1 MRHAKRVDR
10 NHAEV
15 KAALKLAG
23 WQVTDLSHIG
33 HGVPDLFAIKPREDR
48 AEFIEVK
55 DGTKAPSARK
65 LTEDEVFW
73 HEILKRAGI
82 AVKVIERVEQIA
94 EL

>member
-15 KAALKLAG
+15 KAEYLAHN
-23 WQVTDLSHIG
+23 WEVEDLSHIG
-33 HGVPDLFAIKPREDR
+33 HGVPDLFCRRGDDCHFA
-48 AEFIEVK
+48 EVK
-55 DGTKAPSARK
+55 DGEKPPSARK
-65 LTEDEVFW
+65 LTAAERFW